1 MGDGLKFLVEPVD
14 VIDSLHN
21 IVMVDCSFYLGE
33 SMRGKDEYI
42 QEHIPSA
49 IYFHLDEDLSGEV
62 SMHGGRHPLPNI
74 ADFKEKLE
82 NSGISNDTKI
92 VVYDRQKGAMASRFW
107 WLLTYLGHENV
118 FILNGGFQKWK
129 ESNFP
134 TASGIESPRDKA
146 SFKVEVN
153 ESMLVSMQD
162 VKNKLNDV
170 KNGTVTLIDSREP
183 TRYKGEVEP
192 IDKKA
197 GHIPGAINEFWLN
210 TTNDLGFKA
219 KSELLEQ
226 FSHLEKTKETIVYCG
241 SGVTA
246 CPNVLALKAAGFTNV
261 KLYAGSW
268 SDWISYNDNP
278 VEKA

>member
-1 MGDGLKFLVEPVD
+1 MEPLEVA
-14 VIDSLHN
+14 DSLHN
-21 IVMVDCSFYLGE
+21 IVMVDCTFYLGE
-33 SMRGKDEYI
+33 SMRGKEEYL
-42 QEHIPSA
+42 QEHIPTA

-62 SMHGGRHPLPNI
+62 SLHGGRHPLPNI
-74 ADFKEKLE
+74 ADFTKKLE
-82 NSGISNDTKI
+82 NIGISNETKV

-118 FILNGGFQKWK
+118 YVLNGGFQKWK
-129 ESNFP
+129 ECNFT
-134 TASGIESPRDKA
+134 TASGIEKPRDKG
-146 SFKVEVN
+146 SFKVEIN

-170 KNGTVTLIDSREP
+170 KSGTVKLIDSREP
-183 TRYKGEVEP
+183 ARFKGEVEP

-197 GHIPGAINEFWLN
+197 GHIPGAINEFWAN
-210 TTNDLGFKA
+210 ITNDSGFKTVT
-219 KSELLEQ
+219 EWMDH
-226 FSHLEKTKETIVYCG
+226 FSHLEKDKETIVYCG

-246 CPNVLALKAAGFTNV
+246 CPNVLALKAVGFTNV

-268 SDWISYNDNP
+268 SDWISYDDNP

>member
-1 MGDGLKFLVEPVD
+1 MKFLVEPVE
-14 VIDSLHN
+14 VAGSLHN
-21 IVMVDCSFYLGE
+21 IVMVDCTFYLGE
-33 SMRGKDEYI
+33 SRRGKEEYL
-42 QEHIPSA
+42 QEHIPTA
-49 IYFHLDEDLSGEV
+49 VYFHLDEDLSDKLGL
-62 SMHGGRHPLPNI
+62 HGGRHPLPNI
-74 ADFKEKLE
+74 DDFTKKLE
-82 NSGISNDTKI
+82 NIGISNETKV

-118 FILNGGFQKWK
+118 FVLNGGFPKWK

-134 TASGIESPRDKA
+134 TASGIEKPCEKG
-146 SFKVEVN
+146 SFKVKIN

-170 KNGTVTLIDSREP
+170 KSGTVTLIDSREP
-183 TRYKGEVEP
+183 ARFKGEVEP

-197 GHIPGAINEFWLN
+197 GHIPGAINEFWAN
-210 TTNDLGFKA
+210 ITNDSGFKTEA
-219 KSELLEQ
+219 EWMDH
-226 FSHLEKTKETIVYCG
+226 FSHLDKGKETIVYCG

-246 CPNVLALKAAGFTNV
+246 CPNVLALKGAGFTNV